1 MNRPK
6 PNRIRKKAHIIY
18 LSDEE
23 EAAVK
28 LRMERLEY
36 NLFQSTAER

>member
-18 LSDEE
+18 LSDE